1 MGCLQVLLK
10 LKGKSMVS
18 AFNKPKI
25 IRGDTDRPQREADN
39 WCDIDTDCD
48 GSTYDLPRMVKKG
61 ISTESA
67 LDTS

>member
-1 MGCLQVLLK
+1 
-10 LKGKSMVS
+10 MVS

-25 IRGDTDRPQREADN
+25 IRGDTDRLQREADN